1 MNHPFEE
8 GLNVPALPG
17 HTTEEGMGTI
27 STSRDDTPG
36 DAEEEMDLVTT
47 SYPTRIKRPQYQ
59 GSNFLTK
66 PHSDEDSAQR
76 ETISTPAGGGGG
88 NCVTIRITHAVEF
101 RLAAAGCSIVAV
113 HGLNGDAIRT
123 WTTNKTEKFWLAD
136 PEMLPK
142 NMSNARILSFGYDA
156 SATAFFGRTS
166 SDTILQHA
174 HTLVAELVADRQLE
188 GAVGRPI
195 IFICHSLGGIVVK
208 RVCNDVAPDRQAG
221 RSSSRPS
228 RLWHTP
234 PAGPAS

>member
-1 MNHPFEE
+1 MKESITIHNPANPAVKYSILDLMALPYTVTMNHPFEE

-101 RLAAAGCSIVAV
+101 RLAAAGCS
-113 HGLNGDAIRT
+113 
-123 WTTNKTEKFWLAD
+123 
-136 PEMLPK
+136 
-142 NMSNARILSFGYDA
+142 
-156 SATAFFGRTS
+156 
-166 SDTILQHA
+166 
-174 HTLVAELVADRQLE
+174 
-188 GAVGRPI
+188 
-195 IFICHSLGGIVVK
+195 
-208 RVCNDVAPDRQAG
+208 
-221 RSSSRPS
+221 
-228 RLWHTP
+228 
-234 PAGPAS
+234 